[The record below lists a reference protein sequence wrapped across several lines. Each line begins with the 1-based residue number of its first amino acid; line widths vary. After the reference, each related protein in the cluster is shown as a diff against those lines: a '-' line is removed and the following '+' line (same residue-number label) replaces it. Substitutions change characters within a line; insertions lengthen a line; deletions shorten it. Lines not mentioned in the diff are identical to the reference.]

1 MCWGGGMVGV
11 NIKVY
16 IYRLAAGIG
25 SIFQAIQYMNVYLLL
40 LKKYI

>member
-11 NIKVY
+11 NINVY
-16 IYRLAAGIG
+16 IDLQLESDILFRP
-25 SIFQAIQYMNVYLLL
+25 FIQYMNVYLLL